1 MEQTE
6 SHIEI
11 GKKLLETLHSLV
23 VHFPEN
29 AQSNIDKL
37 KKMLESLT
45 QSQLLISV
53 LLGFG
58 LLFQVFLKY
67 VRQLDVSLC

>member
-11 GKKLLETLHSLV
+11 GKKLLETLHSLA

-45 QSQLLISV
+45 QSQLLISG
-53 LLGFG
+53 LLGLG